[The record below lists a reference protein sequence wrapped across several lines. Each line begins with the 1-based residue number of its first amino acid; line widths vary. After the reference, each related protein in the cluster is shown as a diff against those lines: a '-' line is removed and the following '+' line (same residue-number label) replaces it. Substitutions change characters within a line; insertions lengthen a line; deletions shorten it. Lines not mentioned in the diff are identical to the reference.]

1 MMSKT
6 LLWYTEVI
14 ALIFC

>member
-6 LLWYTEVI
+6 S
-14 ALIFC
+14 

>member
-6 LLWYTEVI
+6 L
-14 ALIFC
+14 F